1 MGLIG
6 VVDALAVLV
15 ALGLLALG
23 LLVLRRRFL
32 SRRGGTFD
40 CSLRLRMTS
49 NARTGQGWTLGI
61 ARYSGDTLE
70 WYRVFSY
77 ALRPKRVLGRRDLQV
92 VDRRDPQGAE
102 VFSLLSGA
110 VVVRCIAAGGPVEFA
125 MSQDTLT
132 GFLSWVESSPPG
144 IPRP

>member
-6 VVDALAVLV
+6 VVDALAVL
-15 ALGLLALG
+15 LGLALVALG

-40 CSLRLRMTS
+40 CSLRLRPS
-49 NARTGQGWTLGI
+49 ANPKSGQGWTLGI

-92 VDRRDPQGAE
+92 VDRREPQGAE

-110 VVVRCIAAGGPVEFA
+110 VVVRCIEPGGPVEFA
-125 MSQDTLT
+125 MSRDTLT
-132 GFLSWVESSPPG
+132 GFLSWVESAPPG
-144 IPRP
+144 IPAP

>member
-6 VVDALAVLV
+6 VVDALAALV
-15 ALGLLALG
+15 ALGLVALG

-40 CSLRLRMTS
+40 CSMRLRPAA
-49 NARTGQGWTLGI
+49 NPRTGQGWTLGI

-77 ALRPKRVLGRRDLQV
+77 SLRPKRVLGRRDLQV

-110 VVVRCIAAGGPVEFA
+110 VVVRCVGAGGPVEFA
-125 MSQDTLT
+125 MNEDTLT

-144 IPRP
+144 IPAP